1 MKIVILDA
9 QTVTKGDLSLSPL
22 DKFGKVTVYQ
32 LTPPEL
38 IAERVKD
45 ADAILCNKPVLCE
58 DNLKDAKNL
67 KLICLFATGYNNID
81 TAYTEKA
88 GITVCNAGSYST
100 ASVAQQTFGF
110 ILNHYSRIADYDRFV
125 KGGGWLQSETFSPF
139 VFPAAELAGK
149 TIGLIGYGKIGKQ
162 VARNAK
168 AFDRNVLAF
177 KRNPE
182 EDNSVKFVTFDE
194 LIKKSDIVSVHCP
207 LNEQS
212 AKMFNAES
220 FKKFK
225 DGAYF
230 VNTARGGVVD
240 EKALF
245 DALESGKLAGAGIDV
260 LTVEPMS
267 EDCVLR
273 KAKNVTFSPHIGWA
287 PLETRERLMGI
298 VCGNISAFLDGKP
311 ENVVK

>member
-1 MKIVILDA
+1 MYSEPWLRTSCD
-9 QTVTKGDLSLSPL
+9 
-22 DKFGKVTVYQ
+22 
-32 LTPPEL
+32 
-38 IAERVKD
+38 
-45 ADAILCNKPVLCE
+45 
-58 DNLKDAKNL
+58 
-67 KLICLFATGYNNID
+67 ID
-81 TAYTEKA
+81 
-88 GITVCNAGSYST
+88 V
-100 ASVAQQTFGF
+100 
-110 ILNHYSRIADYDRFV
+110 
-125 KGGGWLQSETFSPF
+125 
-139 VFPAAELAGK
+139 
-149 TIGLIGYGKIGKQ
+149 
-162 VARNAK
+162 
-168 AFDRNVLAF
+168 
-177 KRNPE
+177 
-182 EDNSVKFVTFDE
+182 

-207 LNEQS
+207 LNDQS
-212 AKMFNAES
+212 KKMFNAES

-245 DALESGKLAGAGIDV
+245 DALESGRLSGAGIDV

>member
-22 DKFGKVTVYQ
+22 DKFGEVTVYN

-45 ADAILCNKPVLCE
+45 ADIILCNKPILCE
-58 DNLKDAKNL
+58 DNLKDAKSL
-67 KLICLFATGYNNID
+67 KYIGLFATGYNNID
-81 TAYTEKA
+81 TEYTERA

-110 ILNHYSRIADYDRFV
+110 ILDHYSRIADYDRFV
-125 KGGGWLQSETFSPF
+125 KGGGWLKSETFSPF
-139 VFPAAELAGK
+139 VFSTAELAGK
-149 TIGLIGYGKIGKQ
+149 TIGLVGYGKIGKQ
-162 VARNAK
+162 VARIAN
-168 AFDRNVLAF
+168 AFDMNVLVY
-177 KRNPE
+177 KRTPT
-182 EDNSVKFVTFDE
+182 EDSTVEFVDFDE
-194 LIKKSDIVSVHCP
+194 LLCRSDVISVHCP

-212 AKMFNAES
+212 DKLFNAES
-220 FKKFK
+220 FAKCKN
-225 DGAYF
+225 GAYF

-240 EKALF
+240 EQALF
-245 DALESGKLAGAGIDV
+245 DALESGKLSGAGIDV

-267 EDCVLR
+267 ETCVLR
-273 KAKNVTFSPHIGWA
+273 NAKSITFSPHIAWA

-298 VCGNISAFLDGKP
+298 VCDNIESFINGNPK
-311 ENVVK
+311 NVVK